1 MSFLFYFK
9 FVLTTFVQSGLLNFV
24 QNCKKA
30 VYIQQIIFK
39 DICLASC
46 TLSVLCSCT
55 TTVYWTSTDVIVFTA
70 KFIKNHVSKKVW
82 SYFNYYNY
90 I

>member
-9 FVLTTFVQSGLLNFV
+9 FVLTTFVQPGLLNFV
-24 QNCKKA
+24 QNCRKV

-46 TLSVLCSCT
+46 ILSVLCSCT
-55 TTVYWTSTDVIVFTA
+55 TTVYWVSTDMIIFTA
-70 KFIKNHVSKKVW
+70 KFIRNHVSKKVW
-82 SYFNYYNY
+82 SYLNYYNY